1 MNVIEATG
9 AKSLPLWAWPTVL
22 SLDAP
27 LVAFVWQALFHRSFA
42 VALAWQEAAALALS
56 VWLIYLAD
64 RWLDAAELDLTKPHS
79 FRHAF
84 YTRHK
89 RSVVIFWL
97 VILSIDTALIV
108 TTLSAR
114 QLRVGLVLGAFVL
127 IYLLGVHAL
136 KPLAR
141 YSKEVQVGLAFGV
154 GTSLLLWS
162 QEASFELF
170 VATALFAG
178 LCTLN
183 CLFIA
188 LWERDLDVAQGQ
200 VSLLG
205 SSPKSAHFVPVLT
218 GFFILLVLLSYGFQ
232 AFAFMVTLSLS
243 ALLLL
248 TLHSFKTKLSL
259 TALRVLADVALL
271 TPLLFLVR

>member
-1 MNVIEATG
+1 MSLISEATRTRV
-9 AKSLPLWAWPTVL
+9 PLWAWPTVL

-27 LVAFVWQALFHRSFA
+27 LVAFVWQLLFHRTFA
-42 VALAWQEAAALALS
+42 VDLIWREAAVLALS

-64 RWLDAAELDLTKPHS
+64 RWLDAVGLDLGKPHS

-84 YTRHK
+84 YARHK
-89 RSVVIFWL
+89 RSVVILWL
-97 VILSIDTALIV
+97 TILSFDTALIV
-108 TTLSAR
+108 TTLSAQ
-114 QLRVGLVLGAFVL
+114 QLRAGLVLGAFVL

-141 YSKEVQVGLAFGV
+141 YSKELQVGLAFGI

-162 QEASFELF
+162 QGASVELF
-170 VATALFAG
+170 MATVLFAG

-188 LWERDLDVAQGQ
+188 LWERDLDVAQEQ

-205 SSPKSAHFVPVLT
+205 SSPNTAQFIPALT
-218 GFFILLVLLSYGFQ
+218 GVFILLVLLSYALQ
-232 AFAFMVTLSLS
+232 ALAFTVALSLS
-243 ALLLL
+243 AFLLLG
-248 TLHSFKTKLSL
+248 LHGLRTELSL
-259 TALRVLADVALL
+259 TALRVLADAALL
-271 TPLLFLVR
+271 TPLLFLLT